1 MTFFKEYENQ
11 SFDNSVS
18 RFFDFHFLK
27 KKKTCV
33 RASQLQAKTVSQ
45 NYYDFAKIVAIA
57 KTETY
62 RKNCPTRRVKG
73 EHYILHLQIRHM
85 SFLLRFLEAILYLFH
100 ART

>member
-1 MTFFKEYENQ
+1 MSQDFSTFI
-11 SFDNSVS
+11 S
-18 RFFDFHFLK
+18 L

-33 RASQLQAKTVSQ
+33 RAPQLQAKTVSQ

-73 EHYILHLQIRHM
+73 EHYILHLQIPHM
-85 SFLLRFLEAILYLFH
+85 SFLLRFLEVILYLFH